1 MPNQF
6 LAYFKYCDKLKF
18 EQRPDYEFLI
28 AQFEHLFKEL
38 GYTHDDEFDWVV
50 QKKNL
55 IEKRALKEAEAK
67 RLAAERE
74 AEAKRL
80 AADKEA
86 DSIRLAALN
95 KKKMI
100 KEE

>member
-38 GYTHDDEFDWVV
+38 GYTQDDEFDWVV

-55 IEKRALKEAEAK
+55 IEKRALKEAEEK
-67 RLAAERE
+67 RL
-74 AEAKRL
+74 KL
-80 AADKEA
+80 FQQ
-86 DSIRLAALN
+86 ST
-95 KKKMI
+95 
-100 KEE
+100 